1 MAANASSIPLPALG
15 GIRRS
20 DLAFTVALEVLPK
33 IELADISD
41 VALTKPV
48 AEVPD
53 ADVDAA
59 LLRMASG
66 NRSYSA
72 KGEKAKAEKAP
83 AKAKGAGRKKAEA
96 APVSE

>member
-1 MAANASSIPLPALG
+1 MTGTRDLDALIG
-15 GIRRS
+15 QFRG
-20 DLAFTVALEVLPK
+20 AVLQQ

-66 NRSYSA
+66 NRSYTS
-72 KGEKAKAEKAP
+72 KGEKAKAEAP
-83 AKAKGAGRKKAEA
+83 KRQQPVGKKRAKKKGSG
-96 APVSE
+96 S